1 VRGLLGIR
9 GPKRTLPDISTLNLS
24 SDSLNT
30 ERSWHRTPGVAKLH
44 QNEDYPAGLECTKL
58 CSYCEILVARIP
70 EVKRCHLEKEAAA
83 DWGTGIGTTCE
94 SFPYFDS
101 ELDLQSSAAG
111 GCSLCSR
118 FTESKKM
125 RGDHTCYLDLPS
137 KPDGLATLTY
147 LSEYHSGKA
156 ESWIVRLGL
165 RARPHDQIGNDGYD
179 WRKVTLD
186 PFVSTGT
193 FTISMYSTNPKET
206 RSTVASSHPSRG
218 ARSFRATS

>member
-1 VRGLLGIR
+1 MRGLLGIR
-9 GPKRTLPDISTLNLS
+9 RPKRTLPDISTLNLS

-30 ERSWHRTPGVAKLH
+30 ETGWRCTPGVAKLH
-44 QNEDYPAGLECTKL
+44 QNDDYPAGLECTKL

-70 EVKRCHLEKEAAA
+70 EIKRSHLEKEAAA
-83 DWGTGIGTTCE
+83 GKGVGTTCE

-118 FTESKKM
+118 LAESKKM

-147 LSEYHSGKA
+147 LSEYHRGKT

-165 RARPHDQIGNDGYD
+165 RARPHDRIGNDGYD
-179 WRKVTLD
+179 WREVTLD
-186 PFVSTGT
+186 LFVRPGT
-193 FTISMYSTNPKET
+193 FTISLSSVKPK
-206 RSTVASSHPSRG
+206 
-218 ARSFRATS
+218 